1 MKIKRSRSNRIL
13 LGVCGGLAN
22 NFNINAWPLRLFF
35 MIFSFLGMGLPT
47 IIYLVLAMIMPEEE
61 KKSVQDIF
69 FEKIKGYKEP
79 HKSQKRKIKEA
90 EKVFKDN

>member
-22 NFNINAWPLRLFF
+22 KFNINAWPLRLMF
-35 MIFSFLGMGLPT
+35 IVFSFLGMGLPT
-47 IIYLVLAMIMPEEE
+47 IIYLILAMIMPEEE
-61 KKSVQDIF
+61 KKSIQDVF
-69 FEKIKGYKEP
+69 FFFFKGYKEP
-79 HKSQKRKIKEA
+79 HTNQKRKIKEA